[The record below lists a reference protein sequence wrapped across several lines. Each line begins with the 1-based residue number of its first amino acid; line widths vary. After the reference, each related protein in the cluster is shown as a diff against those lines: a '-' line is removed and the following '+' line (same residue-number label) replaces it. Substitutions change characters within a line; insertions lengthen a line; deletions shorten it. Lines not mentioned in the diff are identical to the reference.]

1 MEENLKLDPEAKVS
15 PEDFQAL
22 PKEEELDAEKI
33 AAPSLTF
40 TQDAWRRLKKN
51 KGAVISLFVI
61 IVMIVVAF
69 GSTPFINHDTLVKSA
84 PKYANLPAKIP
95 GVDINGFNGKL
106 KQGGVWVDQYKANNI
121 PEGTYFVLGTDY
133 LGHSLAQR
141 IIYGTKVSLIVA
153 LVATFFDLTIGVS
166 YGIVSGWKGGQH
178 RCGN

>member
-69 GSTPFINHDTLVKSA
+69 GSTPFINHDTLVKSCLLYTS
-84 PKYANLPAKIP
+84 PSPR
-95 GVDINGFNGKL
+95 D
-106 KQGGVWVDQYKANNI
+106 
-121 PEGTYFVLGTDY
+121 
-133 LGHSLAQR
+133 S
-141 IIYGTKVSLIVA
+141 
-153 LVATFFDLTIGVS
+153 
-166 YGIVSGWKGGQH
+166 
-178 RCGN
+178 